1 MWSEAMHVC
10 QFLVIAWSY
19 TVSLFENFAEPFTN
33 RLGAKCCISWNLLIS
48 HLSSC
53 CLCLSC
59 GTNLPSRSTFS
70 PKLHTTKSKLV
81 GLRVNFVDKISSKGE
96 IEDEI
101 NKIFMRTL
109 SVVMNQWS
117 VEKKIKS
124 GMWSLS
130 NLWFIR
136 RWSIYSRE

>member
-70 PKLHTTKSKLV
+70 PKPHTTKSKLI
-81 GLRVNFVDKISSKGE
+81 GLRVNVLDKISSQGE
-96 IEDEI
+96 IEVEI
-101 NKIFMRTL
+101 I
-109 SVVMNQWS
+109 
-117 VEKKIKS
+117 
-124 GMWSLS
+124 S
-130 NLWFIR
+130 NLMPITQFYAIIFILSLYFSQKLTFQV
-136 RWSIYSRE
+136 WIFIGDLKSE